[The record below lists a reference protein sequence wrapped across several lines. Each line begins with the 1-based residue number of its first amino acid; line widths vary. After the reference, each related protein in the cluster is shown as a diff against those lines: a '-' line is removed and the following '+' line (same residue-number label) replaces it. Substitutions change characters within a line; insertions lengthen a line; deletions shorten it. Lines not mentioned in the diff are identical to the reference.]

1 MISVKKL
8 ERSLDMSFKIGDF
21 VVATCPQD
29 TNENVVNQEGTI
41 VVVDESW
48 GGQLTYLVDFLK
60 DVNGHKSGNL
70 IKLHYIPPGH
80 GWWMDE
86 QNIEHAEIDLENV

>member
-1 MISVKKL
+1 
-8 ERSLDMSFKIGDF
+8 MSFKIGDF

-41 VVVDESW
+41 VAVDELWDDTSVF
-48 GGQLTYLVDFLK
+48 LVHFLK
-60 DVNGHKSGNL
+60 DVNGHKAGNL
-70 IKLHYIPPGH
+70 IKLHCIPPGH

>member
-1 MISVKKL
+1 
-8 ERSLDMSFKIGDF
+8 MSFKIGDF

-41 VVVDESW
+41 VAVDELW
-48 GGQLTYLVDFLK
+48 DGALVFLVHFLK
-60 DVNGHKSGNL
+60 DVNGHKDGKFT
-70 IKLHYIPPGH
+70 KLYGIPSGH

-86 QNIEHAEIDLENV
+86 TNIEHAEIDLENV

>member
-1 MISVKKL
+1 
-8 ERSLDMSFKIGDF
+8 MSFEIGDF

-41 VVVDESW
+41 VAVDELW
-48 GGQLTYLVDFLK
+48 DGALIFLVSFLK
-60 DVNGHKSGNL
+60 NVKGHEAGKL
-70 IKLHYIPPGH
+70 IKRHGVPSGH

-86 QNIEHAEIDLENV
+86 ENIEHAELDLENV